1 MEKVLE
7 IIDICFQKNIP
18 FVVYRYPGNSKIF
31 TRIQLSGKIIYV
43 ENTGEVIDKEGFIY
57 APFHR
62 KTDFPVIFFE
72 PEIIIENNDVPE
84 DLPDKINNSAPLYPD
99 FPVNIP
105 VETPKSEYLENAKN
119 FIKSFDETFR
129 KAVLSRVQ
137 IEKKPQDFN
146 PGRYFLK
153 LSEAYPG
160 AFCHLIHIPGAGTW
174 AGATPE
180 ILLSSGPEFTK
191 TVSLAG
197 TRTENGSHKWDNK
210 ESEEQQIVTD
220 YIESVLSQSGI
231 TSVVKE
237 KTKTIKA
244 GNALHLS
251 TVFRFKTSEISGR
264 TGQIVEK
271 LHPTPA
277 VCGYPKEKALEL
289 ILQTEK
295 HNREYYSG
303 FMGTV
308 NVENATNLFINLR
321 CMKILPDKLA
331 LFTGGGLTKDSVPEK
346 EWEETVLKAKTLL
359 AIL

>member
-7 IIDICFQKNIP
+7 IIDVCLQKNIP
-18 FVVYRYPGNSKIF
+18 FVIYRYPGDSTII
-31 TRIQLSGKIIYV
+31 TRVQLSGKILYV
-43 ENTGEVIDKEGFIY
+43 ENADEVIDKEGFIY

-72 PEIIIENNDVPE
+72 PETVIEDDNVPPAIL
-84 DLPDKINNSAPLYPD
+84 DNINGMSPLYRD

-105 VETPKSEYLENAKN
+105 KETPESEYLENAEH
-119 FIKSFDETFR
+119 FIESFGEKFR
-129 KAVLSRVQ
+129 KAVLSRVL
-137 IEKKPQDFN
+137 IEKKPQNFN
-146 PGRYFLK
+146 TGRYFLK
-153 LSEAYPG
+153 LTETYPD

-174 AGATPE
+174 TGATPE
-180 ILLSSGPEFTK
+180 TLIGSTPELTK

-197 TRTENGSHKWDNK
+197 TKTGNVALEWGNK

-220 YIESVLSQSGI
+220 YIESLL
-231 TSVVKE
+231 KE
-237 KTKTIKA
+237 FSIRSYEKDETKTIKA

-251 TVFRFKTSEISGR
+251 TGFQFPTSELRKNIAEF
-264 TGQIVEK
+264 IEK

-277 VCGYPKEKALEL
+277 VCGYPKEKALKL
-289 ILQTEK
+289 ILETEK

-303 FMGTV
+303 FLGTV
-308 NVENATNLFINLR
+308 NINDTTDLFVNLR

-346 EWEETVLKAKTLL
+346 EWEETVLKAETLL
-359 AIL
+359 ALL

>member
-7 IIDICFQKNIP
+7 IINICFQKNIP
-18 FVVYRYPGNSKIF
+18 FAIYRYPGNSKIF
-31 TRIQLSGKIIYV
+31 TRVQLSGKIIYV
-43 ENTGEVIDKEGFIY
+43 ENAGEVIDKEGFIY

-72 PEIIIENNDVPE
+72 PEIIIENNDVPP
-84 DLPDKINNSAPLYPD
+84 DLLDKINNSAPLYPD

-105 VETPKSEYLENAKN
+105 EETPKSEYLENAEN

-180 ILLSSGPEFTK
+180 TLLSSGPEFTR

-197 TRTENGSHKWDNK
+197 TRTENGSRKWDNK

-220 YIESVLSQSGI
+220 YIENILSQSGI

-277 VCGYPKEKALEL
+277 VCGYPKEKALEH

-308 NVENATNLFINLR
+308 NVENATNLFVNLR

-331 LFTGGGLTKDSVPEK
+331 LFIGGGLTKDSVPEK
-346 EWEETVLKAKTLL
+346 EWEETVLKAETLL
-359 AIL
+359 ALL